1 MTESQF
7 EYLKLMASK
16 YKSIADDLEKAYQ
29 ETQKRGTQSDQQ
41 VASLRK
47 ELKEVMQGGR

>member
-7 EYLKLMASK
+7 EYLKLLASK
-16 YKSIADDLEKAYQ
+16 YKSIYDLEKAYQ
-29 ETQKRGTQSDQQ
+29 ETQKWGTQSDQQ